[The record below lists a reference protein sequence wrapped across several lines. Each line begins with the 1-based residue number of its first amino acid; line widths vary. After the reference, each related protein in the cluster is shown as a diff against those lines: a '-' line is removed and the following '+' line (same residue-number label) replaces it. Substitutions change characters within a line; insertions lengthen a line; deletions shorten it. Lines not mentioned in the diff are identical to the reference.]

1 MFHVFVKSETG
12 HWKSGSSKNKTD
24 MRVPL
29 GGYALDQHNTHKSLD
44 KKVARTHGLSQVVD
58 KPEYFKMP
66 LTRQMKV
73 WPVVSL
79 YHQIGHP
86 GGAWRKIL

>member
-1 MFHVFVKSETG
+1 MFHVSVKTETG

-44 KKVARTHGLSQVVD
+44 KKVKFVPVLSTKRQLIHVITID
-58 KPEYFKMP
+58 NLEAFKEGNIASLDPESEDYG
-66 LTRQMKV
+66 R
-73 WPVVSL
+73 
-79 YHQIGHP
+79 
-86 GGAWRKIL
+86 